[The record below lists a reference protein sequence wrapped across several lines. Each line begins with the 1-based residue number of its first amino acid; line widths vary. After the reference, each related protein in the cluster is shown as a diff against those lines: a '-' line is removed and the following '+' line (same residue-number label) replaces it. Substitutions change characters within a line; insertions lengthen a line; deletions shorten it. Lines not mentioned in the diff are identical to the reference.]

1 MHGVEWTSVEKP
13 NVHPTTSLAQD
24 GVLGDIREV
33 TPSEFSRF

>member
-1 MHGVEWTSVEKP
+1 MHGVEWTLVEKP
-13 NVHPTTSLAQD
+13 NVHPPTSLAQD